1 MSKIIVAGAGHG
13 GVVTAIKLA
22 KAGHEVIIFEK
33 NQQES
38 LGLPQSDVVEKDA
51 FIYADIPIPT
61 ECKTVRNEITFI
73 PLESDVS
80 RFTLPATEEES
91 ILIDRKVL
99 ITYLLSLAE
108 EAGAEIFYDTEII
121 APIILG
127 NRVCGVKTREQDFY
141 CDLVIDAC
149 GVY

>member
-91 ILIDRKVL
+91 ILIDRKIL

-108 EAGAEIFYDTEII
+108 EAGAEIFYDTKII

-127 NRVCGVKTREQDFY
+127 NRVCGVKTREKTFT
-141 CDLVIDAC
+141 ATSS
-149 GVY
+149 